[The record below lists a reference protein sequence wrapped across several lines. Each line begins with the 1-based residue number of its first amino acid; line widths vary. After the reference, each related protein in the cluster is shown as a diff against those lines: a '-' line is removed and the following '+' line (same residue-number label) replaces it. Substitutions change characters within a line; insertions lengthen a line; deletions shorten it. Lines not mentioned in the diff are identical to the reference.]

1 MTRRV
6 LLLIGAT
13 LGIIPSVPRY
23 PHPVHASGTCPELGH
38 DVEPVP
44 RDVVDLMRKRL
55 IDRLERYAGPSPA
68 VVRTLPDLHPPGG
81 KIAIRGKVFFFE
93 VPSVGDPEF
102 PYLWRI
108 DAYCQRGQV

>member
-6 LLLIGAT
+6 LLLGAL
-13 LGIIPSVPRY
+13 LGIL
-23 PHPVHASGTCPELGH
+23 PHRAMATGTCPDLGH
-38 DVEPVP
+38 HVEPVP
-44 RDVVDLMRKRL
+44 TDVAELMRRHL

-93 VPSVGDPEF
+93 LPSVGDPEF
-102 PYLWRI
+102 PYLWRV
-108 DAYCQRGQV
+108 DAYCMRGQV